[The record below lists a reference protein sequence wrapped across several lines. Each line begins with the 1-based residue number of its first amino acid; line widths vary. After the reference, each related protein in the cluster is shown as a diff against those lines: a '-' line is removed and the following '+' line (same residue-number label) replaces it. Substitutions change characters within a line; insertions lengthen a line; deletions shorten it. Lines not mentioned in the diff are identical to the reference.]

1 MKINRSLAAAILA
14 ASLAQAASAQD
25 KSPIAIVNLVEMTG
39 AGAIAGT
46 NFNNGVRLAAKEIN
60 AAGGILGRPLNIVTM
75 DTQTNAEVAK
85 AKAKEALAQKPYAIM
100 GPVFSD
106 MVLATMDE
114 TRNAGVLHFV
124 GGEAVGITTKGH
136 PSLFRTSFT
145 QATAM
150 PQFAHYIKD
159 RVRVGSMAV
168 VWVQNEFG
176 KGGRDEIVKALQAQG
191 IKIVADLPVVPR
203 QSEFSDIVSKIK
215 RADPDA
221 VFLYLN
227 EDESPFLLRAL
238 YDQVYDGWI
247 LGETTVLG
255 QRVIDV
261 AGEAADGVRGHVGL
275 TPDALL
281 PGVQA
286 FHNNYLREFKQ
297 KSDHNGM
304 KGYTGLYILKAAT
317 EKAGKVDPAEVA
329 KVMKGL
335 SLQAKDHPGILL
347 DLKYDDKGDLTRSSF
362 IVRVANGRHQF
373 LATLP
378 PYEGGA
384 ATPK

>member
-1 MKINRSLAAAILA
+1 MKIIRSLAAAILA
-14 ASLAQAASAQD
+14 ASLAQSASAQD
-25 KSPIAIVNLVEMTG
+25 KSPVTIVNLVEMTG

-46 NFNNGVRLAAKEIN
+46 NFNNGVLLAAKEIN
-60 AAGGILGRPLNIVTM
+60 AAGGILGRPLNLVTI

-85 AKAKEALAQKPYAIM
+85 AKAKEAVAQKPYAIM

-114 TRNAGVLHFV
+114 TRDAGILHFI
-124 GGEAVGITTKGH
+124 GGEATIITTRGH

-150 PQFAHYIKD
+150 PQFARYIKD
-159 RVRVGSMAV
+159 RVRVGSVAV

-176 KGGRDEIVKALQAQG
+176 KGGRDAIVNALQAQG
-191 IKIVADLPVVPR
+191 IKVVADLPAAPR
-203 QSEFSDIVSKIK
+203 QSDFTDIVAKIK
-215 RADPDA
+215 QADPDA

-255 QRVIDV
+255 QRVIDM

-275 TPDALL
+275 TPDALQ
-281 PGVQA
+281 PDIRA
-286 FHNNYLREFKQ
+286 YHNNYLREFKQ

-317 EKAGKVDPAEVA
+317 EKAGKFDPAEVA
-329 KVMKGL
+329 KSMKGL
-335 SLQAKDHPGILL
+335 SLQAKDHSGILL
-347 DLKYDDKGDLTRSSF
+347 DVKYDDKGDLTRSSF
-362 IVRVANGRHQF
+362 IVRVSNGRHQF

-378 PYEGGA
+378 PYEGS
-384 ATPK
+384 ATAPK